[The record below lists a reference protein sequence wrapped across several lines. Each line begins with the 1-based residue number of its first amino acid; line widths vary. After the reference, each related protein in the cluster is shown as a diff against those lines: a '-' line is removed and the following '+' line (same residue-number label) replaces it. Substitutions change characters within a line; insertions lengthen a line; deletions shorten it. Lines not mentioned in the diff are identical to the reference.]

1 MQNDGTTVN
10 PHLDVTGVVH
20 SYSGDN
26 LEPRVD
32 ARGADLTGTRLSG
45 SFGSANDIVD
55 ESNVTD
61 GQFLSGSSVL
71 SVQLRLS
78 VEKV

>member
-10 PHLDVTGVVH
+10 PHLDVTGVVY
-20 SYSGDN
+20 SFSGDN
-26 LEPRVD
+26 LEPLVD
-32 ARGADLTGTRLSG
+32 ARGADLTGARLSG
-45 SFGSANDIVD
+45 PFGSANEIVD
-55 ESNVTD
+55 ESNVTE